1 MKFRGVS
8 NHKDGG
14 FVANIGHKLQLHGEF
29 ASPNSDQPGVL
40 VTVMEARP

>member
-14 FVANIGHKLQLHGEF
+14 FVANIGYNGKYVYLGHFREF
-29 ASPNSDQPGVL
+29 NYAAD
-40 VTVMEARP
+40 TRK